1 MQLTTEIQHDEIN
14 LFRLV
19 RRLEKSIQNTDD
31 WDDAQGSTRA
41 KAHKELQKVKY
52 ARKLV
57 KNVEAYERQTGSRQ
71 VEHMR
76 RLNSVKSALDKIESV
91 LKDTESKHT
100 QSPGK
105 GPSLLEQL
113 PPPIEPVTPSESLNG
128 EDDELDGQTTPKAQ
142 SQRLPSPLDIPPTDN
157 FLLSPAEELPLGLPS
172 SGLVSAL
179 PALVSAAPFD
189 GPLPYRS
196 VPPASTTTTAR
207 ETSSDLGLHNR
218 KPQGAAA
225 SFESH
230 NAVQTEL
237 SQQLEQM
244 AAQLKRNALH
254 FASALEKDRAV
265 VEAAQGKVEGNL
277 TFMETQRGRLKAFA
291 GKSGGTTWITLGIVL
306 CVLLLFILMVGFIR
320 MTRF

>member
-19 RRLEKSIQNTDD
+19 RRLEKSAQLSDT
-31 WDDAQGSTRA
+31 WEDDARA
-41 KAHKELQKVKY
+41 KARKELQKVKY

-57 KNVEAYERQTGSRQ
+57 KNVEGYERQTGSS
-71 VEHMR
+71 EHMR

-100 QSPGK
+100 QPPRK
-105 GPSLLEQL
+105 GPSLLDQL
-113 PPPIEPVTPSESLNG
+113 PPPIEPVTPSESMNG
-128 EDDELDGQTTPKAQ
+128 DDDELDGQTTPKAQ

-189 GPLPYRS
+189 GPPPYRS